1 MNENTDNLAAQNTEM
16 ALSGYGALATA
27 EGMDSFMGDDVAGL
41 EFSFDKVGFPTGGST
56 AFEIPDPDGAEGE
69 TKSVKELKG
78 VIIHNHPAF
87 VMYRAKYNGS
97 SNPPD
102 CSSYDGVHG
111 SGNPGGECRNCPY
124 NRFGSG
130 EGQSKACKN
139 KRMLY
144 ILQEGETLPIV
155 LNLPTGSIRA
165 FSDYVKRQMM
175 RGRNLSSMVTK
186 ITLQKTANRTGI
198 SYSQAVFTFDRE
210 LAAEERNALAPVKEQ
225 VRQYAAGLSVS
236 ATAADAGPYVD
247 PDTGEVIEPLN

>member
-1 MNENTDNLAAQNTEM
+1 MNENTNNLAAQNTEM
-16 ALSGYGALATA
+16 ALSGYGVLATT

-41 EFSFDKVGFPTGGST
+41 EFYFDKVGLPTGVSS
-56 AFEIPDPDGAEGE
+56 ACRIPDPDGAEGV
-69 TKSVKELKG
+69 TKIVKELNV
-78 VIIHNHPAF
+78 VIIDNHPAF
-87 VMYRAKYNGS
+87 VMYRANYNGS

-155 LNLPTGSIRA
+155 LNLPSGSIWA
-165 FSDYVKRQMM
+165 FSDYLKRQLK
-175 RGRNLSSMVTK
+175 RGRNLRSMVTK
-186 ITLQKTANRTGI
+186 ITLQKAANRTGI
-198 SYSQAVFTFDRE
+198 RYSQAVFTFDRE

-236 ATAADAGPYVD
+236 ATAADAGP
-247 PDTGEVIEPLN
+247 